1 VELRFQPL
9 WLYVDAVREFCG
21 FFARATFG
29 REELGDRIGLVVHE
43 LVENAVRYG
52 DDNELE
58 LKVERTGDQV
68 SVSVANT
75 VTDDHIRRLK
85 DRFDEI
91 VSLPPRDAYIAAMQR
106 AATLPEGQSGLGL
119 PRIRFEGQV
128 ELKLVATPG
137 RVCVTA
143 TGSSRSTT

>member
-1 VELRFQPL
+1 
-9 WLYVDAVREFCG
+9 VDAVREFCG

-58 LKVERTGDQV
+58 LKIERTGDEV
-68 SVSVANT
+68 AVSVANT
-75 VTDDHIRRLK
+75 VSDGDDRNLK
-85 DRFDEI
+85 ERFDEI
-91 VSLPPRDAYIAAMQR
+91 TRLPPREAYIAAMQR

-119 PRIRFEGQV
+119 ARIRFEGQV
-128 ELKLVATPG
+128 EISLSITPG

-143 TGSSRSTT
+143 TTGRSRSPA